1 MIHLLKV
8 HWNIHGKI
16 LETYKEKSQQQKT
29 LKNHL
34 MWFFWV
40 GLYWVGFFWCQ
51 PWSGSTRQKSSGS
64 DPWKKN
70 RIKMLEK
77 QSGCGSDPSK
87 NHPGPTKSSIWMLG
101 PDPYIFF
108 NTDPEPTLFEIRIQ
122 IWPRTP
128 DPKPTLCEIR
138 IWPKYRIQ
146 IHDPPLLLILSK
158 CCSAAGEKIIKYWI
172 PSLNL
177 KGVRSASGW
186 MALSFML
193 FFPLVRKKEAEKG
206 TAYNW
211 LHCSLN
217 CLGFRTKNMNI
228 RIYMFIYY
236 IYLPDAYLYRIWMAY
251 HAYPFDK
258 KGKR

>member
-101 PDPYIFF
+101 PDPYFF
-108 NTDPEPTLFEIRIQ
+108 FKYRSGADPFRNKDPDLTQNTGSKANTLWNPDLTKI
-122 IWPRTP
+122 P
-128 DPKPTLCEIR
+128 DP
-138 IWPKYRIQ
+138 
-146 IHDPPLLLILSK
+146 DPRPSSPSHPIKVLLG
-158 CCSAAGEKIIKYWI
+158 CWRENY
-172 PSLNL
+172 
-177 KGVRSASGW
+177 
-186 MALSFML
+186 
-193 FFPLVRKKEAEKG
+193 
-206 TAYNW
+206 
-211 LHCSLN
+211 
-217 CLGFRTKNMNI
+217 
-228 RIYMFIYY
+228 
-236 IYLPDAYLYRIWMAY
+236 
-251 HAYPFDK
+251 
-258 KGKR
+258 